1 MSNNRKKFGDCH
13 NFALSETKDRHLTN
27 KFFITHSKQDV
38 MSTLRNKV
46 NLIGR
51 IGQKPELQNVQG
63 GYQLTR
69 FSIVTNE
76 PYKDKS
82 GAWQETTQWH
92 NITAWG
98 KTAENIVRVLDK
110 GNEIALEGKLV
121 HRQYEAKDGEKRFST
136 EIELNEFM
144 LLNKKAMK

>member
-1 MSNNRKKFGDCH
+1 
-13 NFALSETKDRHLTN
+13 
-27 KFFITHSKQDV
+27 

-51 IGQKPELQNVQG
+51 IGQKPELQTVPG

-69 FSIVTNE
+69 FFVATNE
-76 PYKDKS
+76 RYKDKS
-82 GAWQETTQWH
+82 GAWQEETQWH

-98 KTAENIVRVLDK
+98 KKAENIVRILDK

-121 HRQYEAKDGEKRFST
+121 NRQYETQGGEKRYST

-144 LLNKKAMK
+144 LLNKKSLNSNPKSTSL